1 MGWIILWAV
10 LGLLLLLIAAI
21 LVNTLRVGTK
31 SVSPQEAPLLP
42 EERVA
47 HYAETLSRMLAQ
59 ETVTVAPGGDLSK
72 IYAFHRL
79 LEELYPNIH
88 RQLERV
94 ELDGTLL
101 FHWRGSGRSDR
112 LPLLLMSHMDVVP
125 AEGAWSHPPFAGEV
139 EEGIIWGRGA
149 VDTKGSLCGFMNAVE
164 ELLAEGYVP
173 PQDVYLAS
181 SCNEEINGPGA
192 PATVDY
198 LAAQGVKLGLVLD
211 EGGAVADSPLPG
223 LDCKF
228 AMIGLMEKGNA
239 QVKFVAKSK
248 GGHASTPPRGT
259 PLARLAGMVNYIEK
273 KNPFSVQFTP
283 PVEGMFREMAPYM
296 SMPLRLVLAN
306 LWLFKP
312 LLKSLLPK
320 FSAQAGAMLQT
331 TCAFTMAAGSEAANV
346 IPQEASITANLRFMS
361 HERKEATMQKL
372 RAIGERFDVEVQ
384 LVSGWD
390 CSGVSSA
397 DSYGYQAV
405 KACVQK
411 TFPEAG
417 VAPYIM
423 LQGSDSRHYER
434 ICDCVLRFAPL
445 SIDKQQLGSIHGV
458 DENLGVEA
466 LAKAVLFYKEL
477 VQGYFSAAPAK
488 SEHRQG

>member
-211 EGGAVADSPLPG
+211 EGGRWPTAPCP
-223 LDCKF
+223 
-228 AMIGLMEKGNA
+228 
-239 QVKFVAKSK
+239 
-248 GGHASTPPRGT
+248 AST
-259 PLARLAGMVNYIEK
+259 
-273 KNPFSVQFTP
+273 
-283 PVEGMFREMAPYM
+283 
-296 SMPLRLVLAN
+296 
-306 LWLFKP
+306 
-312 LLKSLLPK
+312 
-320 FSAQAGAMLQT
+320 
-331 TCAFTMAAGSEAANV
+331 
-346 IPQEASITANLRFMS
+346 ASS
-361 HERKEATMQKL
+361 
-372 RAIGERFDVEVQ
+372 
-384 LVSGWD
+384 
-390 CSGVSSA
+390 
-397 DSYGYQAV
+397 
-405 KACVQK
+405 
-411 TFPEAG
+411 P
-417 VAPYIM
+417 
-423 LQGSDSRHYER
+423 
-434 ICDCVLRFAPL
+434 
-445 SIDKQQLGSIHGV
+445 
-458 DENLGVEA
+458 
-466 LAKAVLFYKEL
+466 
-477 VQGYFSAAPAK
+477 
-488 SEHRQG
+488 